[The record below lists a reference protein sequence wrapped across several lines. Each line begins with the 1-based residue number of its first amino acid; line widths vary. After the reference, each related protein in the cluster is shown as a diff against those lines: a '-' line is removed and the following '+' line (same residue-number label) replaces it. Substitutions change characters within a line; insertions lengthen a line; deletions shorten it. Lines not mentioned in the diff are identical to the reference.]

1 METATTSTPLLL
13 PTTCRSSC
21 TIHNTDTELLVSL
34 FADRVLALA
43 SQTGKLGTITQAS
56 AIMSPFDGARNTA
69 VSTLLG
75 RRDDLVSGAITRV
88 VSERLQRAGDER
100 PVVACVSLTKQAGA
114 VEAKAVA

>member
-1 METATTSTPLLL
+1 MTGEQSLHALDQPFRHLVPYAHFHIPLRYLHTTENSAT
-13 PTTCRSSC
+13 
-21 TIHNTDTELLVSL
+21 
-34 FADRVLALA
+34 
-43 SQTGKLGTITQAS
+43 
-56 AIMSPFDGARNTA
+56 MSPFDGARNTA

-114 VEAKAVA
+114 VEAKAVADALAHLAHYAVTRSP